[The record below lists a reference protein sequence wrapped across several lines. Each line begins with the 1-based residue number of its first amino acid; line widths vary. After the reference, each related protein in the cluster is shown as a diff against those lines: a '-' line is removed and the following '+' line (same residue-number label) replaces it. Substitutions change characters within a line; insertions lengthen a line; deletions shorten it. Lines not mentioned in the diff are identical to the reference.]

1 MGVVKAQPE
10 FSAVIIGATAHDVDP
25 HRRLGVD
32 VVVNRADVLKHAC
45 KPRLIRKYTLIEPL
59 HKPHYWL
66 LPQHRIKLPELDR
79 FLRVNGRRK
88 RDNLRHA
95 VSISR
100 QQTLGDRGLD
110 KGTLDVFGHIAML
123 GRVFWKVWF
132 SHALAPF
139 YDAPDI
145 GIHAL
150 GFQLSIRAQRV

>member
-1 MGVVKAQPE
+1 M
-10 FSAVIIGATAHDVDP
+10 
-25 HRRLGVD
+25 
-32 VVVNRADVLKHAC
+32 
-45 KPRLIRKYTLIEPL
+45 
-59 HKPHYWL
+59 
-66 LPQHRIKLPELDR
+66 PQHRIKLPELDR

-95 VSISR
+95 VGISR